1 MANGRRGGYSRLDQT
16 SLSKSSCAE
25 GSHQSRRHGKIKS
38 SMLAAMPSRK
48 SDGKAA
54 CETIRRDAE
63 INDLYN
69 DTFSELIGTMMPAP
83 ATATPDVRSF
93 LQHLERIGDYV
104 TEISGLTLYLGPII
118 D

>member
-1 MANGRRGGYSRLDQT
+1 MA
-16 SLSKSSCAE
+16 
-25 GSHQSRRHGKIKS
+25 
-38 SMLAAMPSRK
+38 
-48 SDGKAA
+48 
-54 CETIRRDAE
+54 
-63 INDLYN
+63 
-69 DTFSELIGTMMPAP
+69 AP